1 MDGVIRLSRLADYGI
16 VIMTHMARAP
26 ERQQTAPEIAAQTH
40 LPLPMASKIL
50 KGLVHAGLLVS
61 YRGAKGGYGLARS
74 ARDIS
79 VADVIV
85 ALEGPIALTACIEHG
100 PGECDIEALCP
111 ARANWRRI
119 NDAIREALDGIT
131 VMEMAQAVPAAFAVP
146 MGGLAGR
153 GRAHEGAPMTERRAV
168 AAQAE

>member
-1 MDGVIRLSRLADYGI
+1 
-16 VIMTHMARAP
+16 
-26 ERQQTAPEIAAQTH
+26 
-40 LPLPMASKIL
+40 MASKIL

-111 ARANWRRI
+111 ARANWQRI
-119 NDAIREALDGIT
+119 NDAIREALEGIT
-131 VMEMAQAVPAAFAVP
+131 VMEMAQAVPAAFGVP
-146 MGGLAGR
+146 MGELGEPG
-153 GRAHEGAPMTERRAV
+153 AV
-168 AAQAE
+168 AASRGH